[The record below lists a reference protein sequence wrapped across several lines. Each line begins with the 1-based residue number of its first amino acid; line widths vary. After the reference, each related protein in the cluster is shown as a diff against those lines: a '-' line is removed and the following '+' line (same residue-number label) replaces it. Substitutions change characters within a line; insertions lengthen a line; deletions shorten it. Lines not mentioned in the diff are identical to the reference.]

1 MPADKDPLL
10 HLARGLEEL
19 LQAAAAGLEAWR
31 ERGAPGERKGGDLV
45 ALLRAGVR
53 VERARWA
60 RRAADD
66 PAARRVRDLC
76 TALLDVLEDDAA
88 PPQRRAPRHRPRER
102 WN

>member
-10 HLARGLEEL
+10 HLVRGLEEL

-31 ERGAPGERKGGDLV
+31 EGGDLLQ
-45 ALLRAGVR
+45 LLREGVR
-53 VERARWA
+53 VERSRWA

-76 TALLDVLEDDAA
+76 TAVLDILENDAA
-88 PPQRRAPRHRPRER
+88 PQRSRAPRHRPRER
-102 WN
+102 RN

>member
-31 ERGAPGERKGGDLV
+31 EREGGDLLQ
-45 ALLRAGVR
+45 LLREGVR

-60 RRAADD
+60 RHAADD

-76 TALLDVLEDDAA
+76 TAVLDILENDAA
-88 PPQRRAPRHRPRER
+88 PPRSRAPRHRPRER